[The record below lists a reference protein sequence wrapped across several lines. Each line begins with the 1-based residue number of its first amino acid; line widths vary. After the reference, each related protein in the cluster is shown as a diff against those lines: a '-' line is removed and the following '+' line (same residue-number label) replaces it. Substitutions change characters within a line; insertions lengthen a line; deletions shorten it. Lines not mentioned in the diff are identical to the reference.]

1 MGMEPR
7 HKMIDFQSEEGVLF
21 IYMGGGGKNEVHGID
36 YVNLE

>member
-21 IYMGGGGKNEVHGID
+21 IYMGGGARMKCMG
-36 YVNLE
+36 